1 MNYILLTSLLALVMV
16 ASYSDKVR
24 AKDVEQTA
32 IFGGGCFWCMEPPFE
47 QQAGVIDVV
56 AGYTGGSE
64 EEATYEQVSSGRTDH
79 IESVRVRYDP
89 EQVSYSELL
98 DIFWRQI
105 DPTDDGG
112 QFADRGSHYKTAIFY
127 SSEEQR
133 LAAEK
138 SKKALESSGIFNR
151 PIVTA
156 VLPAQPFFA
165 AEEYH
170 QDYYRKN
177 VMHYSAY
184 KKGSG
189 REAFIETVW
198 AEKEISGGGFV
209 KPGDEE
215 LKKTLS
221 SMQYNVT
228 QRDDTEPPFKNEYW
242 DNKEAGIYVDVV
254 SGEPLFSSTD
264 KYDSG
269 TGWPSFTKALEA
281 ENISEHRDVSLFMV
295 RTEVRSTN
303 ADSHLGHL
311 FDDGPPPTNLRYC
324 INSASLRF
332 IPVDELEEQGY
343 GRYKSLFDGK

>member
-16 ASYSDKVR
+16 ASFSDKVR

-56 AGYTGGSE
+56 AGYTGGGKD
-64 EEATYEQVSSGRTDH
+64 EATYDQVSSGRTDH

-138 SKKALESSGIFNR
+138 SKKELERSGIFNR

-156 VLPAQPFFA
+156 LLPAQPFFE

-189 REAFIETVW
+189 REAFIEKVW
-198 AEKEISGGGFV
+198 ADTEIGGFV

-221 SMQYNVT
+221 SLQYNVT

-242 DNKEAGIYVDVV
+242 DNKEDGIYVDVV

-264 KYDSG
+264 KYESG
-269 TGWPSFTKALEA
+269 TGWPSFTKPLEA
-281 ENISEHRDVSLFMV
+281 DNISEERDVSLFMV
-295 RTEVRSTN
+295 RTEVRSSN